1 MRRAIELAER
11 GMLPDFL
18 IRAGIRRLLAAR
30 IREIS
35 PLGNADETGVVD
47 AFVGILNE
55 SPIAIETQAANEQH
69 YEEPPSFFET
79 VLGPRLKY
87 SACLW
92 EAGTENLAEAEEQ
105 MLQLTARRA
114 GIGNGQRV
122 LELGCGWGSFCL
134 WAAEKFPGS
143 QIVGVSN
150 SANQRGFILG
160 RAQERGL
167 SNLEIL
173 TRDMNDFSPDGRFD
187 RIVSIE
193 MLEHLRNY
201 RKFFA
206 RVRNWLEGDG
216 AFFIHIFCHRKI
228 PYAFEPTSSS
238 DWMARHFF
246 TGGIMPS
253 YDLFERFD
261 EDLEVREK
269 WRVSGEHYS
278 KTLEA
283 WLERQDA
290 DRDRLIEILSRS
302 PDEDSAAVRFQR
314 WRMFFMACSELFRWD
329 HGNEWFVGHYLLGPK
344 QA

>member
-11 GMLPDFL
+11 GLVPDFL

-30 IREIS
+30 LREITPRGS
-35 PLGNADETGVVD
+35 AGAKEIVD
-47 AFVGILNE
+47 SFVRRLND
-55 SPIAIETQAANEQH
+55 SPIAIDVQAANEQH
-69 YEEPPSFFET
+69 YEEPPAFFET

-92 EAGTENLAEAEEQ
+92 EKGTADLAEAEER
-105 MLQLTARRA
+105 MLELTARRA
-114 GIGNGQRV
+114 GVEDGQRI
-122 LELGCGWGSFCL
+122 LELGCGWGSFSL
-134 WAAEKFPGS
+134 WAAERFPSS

-150 SANQRGFILG
+150 SANQREFILH
-160 RAQERGL
+160 RARERGL

-187 RIVSIE
+187 RIVSVE

-201 RKFFA
+201 REFFA
-206 RVRNWLEGDG
+206 RVRHWLEGDG
-216 AFFIHIFCHRKI
+216 AFFVHIFCHRKI
-228 PYAFEPTSSS
+228 PYAFESTSSS

-261 EDLEVREK
+261 QEFEVCEK

-283 WLERQDA
+283 WLARQDA
-290 DRDRLIEILSRS
+290 ERDRILEIFSRS
-302 PDEDSAAVRFQR
+302 LTDSSPAIRFQR
-314 WRMFFMACSELFRWD
+314 WRIFFMACSELFRWD
-329 HGNEWFVGHYLLGPK
+329 HGNEWFVGHYLLAPK